1 MNTKDIHEC
10 KIQSKELCSNWMPD
24 SASSSCCPLE
34 ALVEPVAKT
43 QALKVDAKV
52 TCSRLWLKQWP
63 KLKL

>member
-1 MNTKDIHEC
+1 MNVK
-10 KIQSKELCSNWMPD
+10 
-24 SASSSCCPLE
+24 SSPRSSVPIGCLILLPLLVVLWSCPLE